1 MNFPESADLIGRIQE
16 NPDFRILEWASLFGF
31 RSLGGGF
38 TFLFAL
44 IRNVSNLIKILQM
57 SWNHRLVWVHC
68 DSLEMLDENMWWI
81 K

>member
-44 IRNVSNLIKILQM
+44 IRNVSNLIKISSNELKPPP
-57 SWNHRLVWVHC
+57 SVGAL
-68 DSLEMLDENMWWI
+68 
-81 K
+81 